1 MSHLDLP
8 QRGGART
15 LFSDVLPGAYS
26 VCLTVPDTEGF
37 VACAPV
43 EVTGAN
49 VTVVLDL
56 PLPAPH

>member
-1 MSHLDLP
+1 M
-8 QRGGART
+8 
-15 LFSDVLPGAYS
+15 LPGAYS